1 MNKYI
6 YIICF
11 FVFTFS
17 VKAQEKTLQLSLDEA
32 IAFAL
37 ENSYNAKAAKNDIKS
52 ANEKVWETT
61 AIGLPQINAAVDY
74 QNFLKQPVSLL
85 PAAAFDNTSSTVSTV
100 EDYFDLQA
108 NREPTA
114 PGGFIPVVFGTPQNM
129 NATVT
134 LTQLLF
140 DGSYL
145 VGLQASKT
153 FLKITTQAEE
163 KTELLTREAVV
174 NAYGNVLVTQSS
186 ISILESNIKILQKN
200 YDDAKKIYENGLNE
214 EEDVEQLEITLGNLK
229 NQLKSVQRM
238 EEIAYQML
246 NLALGSS
253 INTALIL
260 TDTLESLATENIQ
273 LGLISE
279 PFNVN
284 NHIDFRIA
292 ENNREGSL
300 LNVKLEKSKYLPTL
314 SAFVNYGTQAFSD
327 SFSFFD
333 GDQRWFESSLLGVSL
348 NVPIFSSFSRK
359 SKVSQAKLELETA
372 DIRLEETKQRLS
384 LQAQKAQNDY
394 QFSIENYQTAK
405 KNVGLAER
413 IEKKQRIKFF
423 EGISSSF
430 DLLQAQNQLY
440 SQQQS
445 YIQSML
451 DVISTKAALEN
462 ALNLPINT
470 TK

>member
-114 PGGFIPVVFGTPQNM
+114 PGGFIPVVFGTPQNI

-174 NAYGNVLVTQSS
+174 NAYGNVLVTQNS
-186 ISILESNIKILQKN
+186 ISILKSNIKILQKN

-214 EEDVEQLEITLGNLK
+214 EEDVEQLQITLGNLK

-253 INTALIL
+253 IKTALIL

-462 ALNLPINT
+462 ALNLPINP

>member
-1 MNKYI
+1 M
-6 YIICF
+6 
-11 FVFTFS
+11 FTFS

-253 INTALIL
+253 INTTLIL

-451 DVISTKAALEN
+451 DLISTKAALEN
-462 ALNLPINT
+462 ALNLPINP